1 MESTNV
7 ELHPTG
13 ADGAP
18 VSGSTKSTAR
28 LAALGYTF
36 TTTGGARR

>member
-1 MESTNV
+1 MESTHV
-7 ELHPTG
+7 ELQLTG
-13 ADGAP
+13 AHGAS
-18 VSGSTKSTAR
+18 VSGSAESTAR

>member
-1 MESTNV
+1 MESTIV
-7 ELHPTG
+7 ELQLTG
-13 ADGAP
+13 AYGAS
-18 VSGSTKSTAR
+18 VSGSTESPAR

>member
-7 ELHPTG
+7 ELQLTG
-13 ADGAP
+13 GHDASG
-18 VSGSTKSTAR
+18 SGSTESPAR